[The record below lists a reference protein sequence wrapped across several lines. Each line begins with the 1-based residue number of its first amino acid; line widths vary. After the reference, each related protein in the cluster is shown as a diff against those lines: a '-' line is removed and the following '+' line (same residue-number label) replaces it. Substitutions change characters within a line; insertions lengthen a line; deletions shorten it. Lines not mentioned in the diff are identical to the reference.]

1 MNPRSSS
8 YEQIRTMGLFYPRSQ
23 KLKVKGEGLLGTVKR
38 EKTEFTMQRGSRGAA
53 G

>member
-1 MNPRSSS
+1 MNPRFSL
-8 YEQIRTMGLFYPRSQ
+8 YEQIRTTGLSYPRSQ
-23 KLKVKGEGLLGTVKR
+23 KLKVKGRRPVGNSE